1 MVFIKTGLKS
11 MSTKLQVP
19 LFCSPQGSR
28 YLPLVHS
35 KKIVI
40 ESSNMS
46 VKSSLTRMV
55 PVSYKLGIHLHEL
68 K

>member
-1 MVFIKTGLKS
+1 

-19 LFCSPQGSR
+19 LFCSPQG
-28 YLPLVHS
+28 S

-55 PVSYKLGIHLHEL
+55 PVSYKLGIYLHEL